1 MDEASLIPYR
11 ATDLSAARI
20 LVLAA
25 HPDDEI
31 LGPGGALALNA
42 GTSEAIRIW
51 VATDGGRQE
60 SAEPNEEYG
69 RKRREESRKAAE
81 KLGLDPPIFG
91 SLPDRELAAHATDLA
106 REIGGLIAEFRPDLI
121 FCPSPV
127 EIHPDHRALAE
138 AVYENVASS
147 RPADPDH
154 DRFRFLRIAF
164 YEISHPLL
172 PNALVDIAGVAKR
185 KEEALAAYV
194 SQQAVRDYAGA
205 VGGLNAYR
213 RLTLDG
219 EGPVEAFR
227 VVDYAEASTRSLE
240 EFRRAIG
247 PAVIRS
253 GDRGPA
259 PISIVVRTRN
269 RPALVREA
277 LESLREQTARPSQV
291 VLVNDGDASVAGLP
305 GAFSEAFEVILEERA
320 ERRGRS
326 SAANRGVSLAGRELV
341 AFLDDDDLCY
351 PDHLERL
358 MRAHRS
364 GPEPVVY
371 SDAVTVVYARRE
383 ESWEPLHRT
392 LQYSLDFDPDLL
404 LLANYIPLHTL
415 LLPRAL
421 FTAAGGFDET
431 LEYSE
436 DWDFLIRLSFATSFR
451 HVRAV
456 TCEYRVFEAPDGD
469 PLHVAAGEPA
479 FQKTRGEIYRRYGER
494 RTEEGLGRV
503 LDRLRAQIASS
514 SERDGISQGEL
525 RYQRESHR
533 RLHAKLG
540 KAEQQAA
547 RLEAER
553 EADRQTLRAERE
565 RFLEELAAIERRAG
579 QWRLE
584 AAAIQAEIETER
596 NRLLTERDRLLAE
609 NELVH
614 ERVAALFAS
623 NEEYATKMG
632 QAHAEIERLDG
643 ILAQIYGSRTWKLHL
658 LLERLRGR

>member
-1 MDEASLIPYR
+1 MDEASLIPYE
-11 ATDLSAARI
+11 ATDLSAGRI

-31 LGPGGALALNA
+31 LGPGGTLAVNA
-42 GTSEAIRIW
+42 GTAEAIRIW

-60 SAEPNEEYG
+60 GAEPDEDYG
-69 RKRREESRKAAE
+69 KKRREESRKAAE
-81 KLGLDPPIFG
+81 TLGLEPPVFG
-91 SLPDRELAAHATDLA
+91 SLPDRDLAARTGDLA
-106 REIGGLIAEFRPDLI
+106 CEIGGLITEFRPDLI

-138 AVYENVASS
+138 AVYEKLASS
-147 RPADPDH
+147 RPADADH

-172 PNALVDIAGVAKR
+172 PNVLVDIAGVAKR

-213 RLTLDG
+213 RLTLNG
-219 EGPVEAFR
+219 QGPVEAFR

-240 EFRRAIG
+240 EFRNAIG
-247 PAVIRS
+247 PSVIRP
-253 GDRGPA
+253 GERGPA
-259 PISIVVRTRN
+259 PVSVVVRTRN

-277 LESLREQTARPSQV
+277 LESLRGQTARPSQV
-291 VLVNDGDASVAGLP
+291 LLVNDGGASVAGLP
-305 GAFSEAFEVILEERA
+305 AAFAGAFEVILEERP
-320 ERRGRS
+320 ERQGRS
-326 SAANRGVSLAGRELV
+326 SAANRGVSLAGQELV

-436 DWDFLIRLSFATSFR
+436 DWDFLIRLSFETSFR

-456 TCEYRVFEAPDGD
+456 TCEYRVFEGPNGD
-469 PLHVAAGEPA
+469 PLHVPAGESA

-494 RTEEGLGRV
+494 RTEEGLARV
-503 LDRLRAQIASS
+503 LDRLRAQIAFS

-533 RLHAKLG
+533 RLNLTLARAGERLG
-540 KAEQQAA
+540 KAEQKAA
-547 RLEAER
+547 HLEAER
-553 EADRQTLRAERE
+553 EADRQTLRAERG
-565 RFLEELAAIERRAG
+565 RFLEELGAVERRAG
-579 QWRLE
+579 
-584 AAAIQAEIETER
+584 AVQAEIER
-596 NRLLTERDRLLAE
+596 ERDRLLAE

-632 QAHAEIERLDG
+632 QAHAEIKRLDG
-643 ILAQIYGSRTWKLHL
+643 ILAQIYVSRTWKLHL